1 MPVPAPEG
9 SMRPDLIVRRDLL
22 AGRVLNR
29 IGPGGLIH
37 APGTS
42 RVLES
47 ALLLAL
53 LTNEDL
59 LPEQAELTRRYLK
72 NTLAHDPP
80 DPLQHCFAQAALGD
94 TVAADQAVEA
104 ALSPFRHFSSE
115 RKMLTFRTLLHEVAG
130 STAARHRLPPDTY
143 EVGDQQ
149 VWLSMQMCAL
159 KAMTAPEEATDADW
173 TRLAPALRPGP
184 AWQANHLAR
193 LIALFALRKHPAH
206 RPAVRGTLVRIAAEQ
221 LPGGGVPFVTGLDVF
236 ATAVAGLALARVRPR
251 DPRLTAMADALAAH
265 QNPDGGLG
273 FTTGVTQSDIDDT
286 SYTLEFLRAVTPGR
300 HGEAITRAERYLLDQ
315 QNTDGGFPSFVRGT
329 PSEIAMTAGA
339 VNALAPSQPAGPAE
353 PRCGLPRGRS
363 PRRRKRKLEAGTATN
378 GRPSGTSPCGTSP
391 GTRPPR
397 CGRRPGTPSAAAA
410 RVSPRLR
417 RRTGA
422 GATSPAVRVTRSAPR
437 TPSSP

>member
-1 MPVPAPEG
+1 
-9 SMRPDLIVRRDLL
+9 MRPDLIVRRDLL

-339 VNALAPSQPAGPAE
+339 VNALAPSHRRARPSAVWPSSWPQAPSRSAAGAGTP
-353 PRCGLPRGRS
+353 PTPPSGPRS
-363 PRRRKRKLEAGTATN
+363 PAAR
-378 GRPSGTSPCGTSP
+378 SP